1 MIQANTKL
9 NRSQQPVLVAKTII
23 PHFTNCKVASRM
35 REVITPLI
43 WHLWD
48 YILCTASSTLF
59 LFLVHLV
66 SIILSTSHWYSIA
79 SPVEPLRCLRRPEE
93 MMYKEEPRKL
103 FGVFSD
109 VKRSIFSAAY
119 TYLMSIE
126 KTDSVQTCT
135 TEGQNIFYLGDSQIP
150 GGNRSLNY
158 LSLQSLQ
165 SWSYTYDW
173 QINSRPKD
181 LRH

>member
-1 MIQANTKL
+1 MIPANTKL
-9 NRSQQPVLVAKTII
+9 KRSQQPVLVAKTII
-23 PHFTNCKVASRM
+23 LRFTNCKVASRV
-35 REVITPLI
+35 REAITPLI

-59 LFLVHLV
+59 LFLGHLV
-66 SIILSTSHWYSIA
+66 SIILSTSHWYRIA
-79 SPVEPLRCLRRPEE
+79 SPVEPLGCLRRPKRWCTRRSQENCSVCSV
-93 MMYKEEPRKL
+93 MSKEASLVLLTPTSWAL
-103 FGVFSD
+103 
-109 VKRSIFSAAY
+109 KRQ
-119 TYLMSIE
+119 T
-126 KTDSVQTCT
+126 VQACT
-135 TEGQNIFYLGDSQIP
+135 TEGQNRFYLGDSQIP
-150 GGNRSLNY
+150 EGNRSLNY